1 MPVKI
6 FINNLDTFV
15 SRQVLAELR
24 GDNVVRNEED
34 EGAGEDEE
42 KPLFYGTYFDK
53 DSSEK
58 LFGTAKM
65 LKVGAH
71 CCPHINFVTTVF
83 IAF

>member
-24 GDNVVRNEED
+24 GDNVVRNEE
-34 EGAGEDEE
+34 EEAPEDEE

-53 DSSEK
+53 DSSDK

-65 LKVGAH
+65 LKVSL
-71 CCPHINFVTTVF
+71 
-83 IAF
+83 IAARTLIL